1 MLRRSHILTTA
12 ALLAVFAVPA
22 SAATYEDLTDPA
34 PAPSSIATPAAD
46 EYQDLRS
53 PDAKD
58 AAAQRGVYESES
70 GPYVLDRDYGSPDAA
85 DAGRDL
91 PSVADVTHSNP
102 GPYTD
107 AERNLVESPEVQQ
120 VQQRLAGVIA
130 ADAGRDLPSV
140 ADVTHSNPGPYTDA
154 ERKLVES
161 PEVQQMV
168 DRLAGEISASSPVV
182 AVSAPSGGFDWGD
195 AGIGAAGMVALFSI
209 AAGSALLLMG
219 RRRRRD
225 VRVAH

>member
-1 MLRRSHILTTA
+1 M
-12 ALLAVFAVPA
+12 
-22 SAATYEDLTDPA
+22 
-34 PAPSSIATPAAD
+34 
-46 EYQDLRS
+46 
-53 PDAKD
+53 
-58 AAAQRGVYESES
+58 
-70 GPYVLDRDYGSPDAA
+70 
-85 DAGRDL
+85 
-91 PSVADVTHSNP
+91 
-102 GPYTD
+102 
-107 AERNLVESPEVQQ
+107 QQ
-120 VQQRLAGVIA
+120 VQQRLAGEIA

-168 DRLAGEISASSPVV
+168 HRLAGEISASAPVV
-182 AVSAPSGGFDWGD
+182 QVSAPSGGFDWGD

>member
-1 MLRRSHILTTA
+1 MLRRTHILTTA
-12 ALLAVFAVPA
+12 ALMAVFAVPA
-22 SAATYEDLTDPA
+22 SAATYEDLTDPP
-34 PAPSSIATPAAD
+34 PAPSSIATSAAD

-58 AAAQRGVYESES
+58 AAEQSGIYKAES

-85 DAGRDL
+85 DAARDL
-91 PSVADVTHSNP
+91 PPVAVVTHSNP

-107 AERNLVESPEVQQ
+107 AERQLVESPEVQQ
-120 VQQRLAGVIA
+120 MVQRTAGEISASSPV
-130 ADAGRDLPSV
+130 
-140 ADVTHSNPGPYTDA
+140 VTHSNPGPYTDA
-154 ERKLVES
+154 ERQLVES

-168 DRLAGEISASSPVV
+168 QRLAGEISASSPVV